1 MPDVMDECDCG
12 RAGAD
17 DDMHQLFLLLFLRK
31 KWLKKTE
38 IKGRGKMKDIF
49 NVFSAQLLIANF
61 P

>member
-1 MPDVMDECDCG
+1 MDECDCG

-17 DDMHQLFLLLFLRK
+17 DDMHQLFLLLFFFLRK